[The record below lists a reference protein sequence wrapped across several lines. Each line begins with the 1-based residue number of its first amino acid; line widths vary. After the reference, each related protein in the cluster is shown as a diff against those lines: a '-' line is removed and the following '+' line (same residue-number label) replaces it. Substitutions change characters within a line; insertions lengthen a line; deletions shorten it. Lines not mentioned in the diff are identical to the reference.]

1 MTRRKL
7 DTWAW
12 LMIYAGLLVLGLAWF
27 MVARDA
33 TLGSTLLIAGA
44 VATAVGVA
52 LIIVRSRMGP

>member
-1 MTRRKL
+1 MTRCKL

-27 MVARDA
+27 MVGRDA
-33 TLGSTLLIAGA
+33 ALGSTLMIAGA

-52 LIIVRSRMGP
+52 LIFVRSRMGP